1 MGRRLGYKE
10 GTREYITLP
19 NGVTWFSVLS
29 FLVICVIWVS
39 HLVKVGTLRE
49 KLEIARTTSGLDE
62 TWTDQERMEAIE
74 LAEET
79 IAEFFTFR
87 TVLAFY
93 PFVIMTRLF
102 KAFSAQPR
110 LSIVTLTLSKAF
122 TDVSHFGLVFVVIF
136 MAFCISGMML
146 FGCELEG
153 FAEIGRAMTS
163 TFMAMLGDADV
174 DAMTTVGRTSF
185 NVWFWAFIWLV
196 NFILLNMLLAII
208 MDVHSEVKGSIG
220 PNAETLVSQAIRVYY
235 RKKGIYQGT
244 RVGLPKILECLL
256 TLEASKAA
264 DADGESCPS
273 VPELCTVT
281 DLVRIVPNLQ
291 DAQAALVLESAYDLA
306 RQRERGDVSLSETA
320 FRIEAMERQQK
331 TMMLYL
337 ETLVSL
343 GRDAATNT

>member
-1 MGRRLGYKE
+1 MG
-10 GTREYITLP
+10 
-19 NGVTWFSVLS
+19 
-29 FLVICVIWVS
+29 S

-49 KLEIARTTSGLDE
+49 KLEVARTTSGLDE
-62 TWTDQERMEAIE
+62 TWTDQERREAIE

-146 FGCELEG
+146 FGCEIEG

-163 TFMAMLGDADV
+163 TFMALLGDADV
-174 DAMTTVGRTSF
+174 EAMTNVGRTSF
-185 NVWFWAFIWLV
+185 NLWFWSFTWLV

-208 MDVHSEVKGSIG
+208 MDVHTEVKASIG

-235 RKKGIYQGT
+235 RKKGIYKGT
-244 RVGLPKILECLL
+244 RIGLPKILDR
-256 TLEASKAA
+256 LEM
-264 DADGESCPS
+264 
-273 VPELCTVT
+273 
-281 DLVRIVPNLQ
+281 
-291 DAQAALVLESAYDLA
+291 LE
-306 RQRERGDVSLSETA
+306 G
-320 FRIEAMERQQK
+320 
-331 TMMLYL
+331 
-337 ETLVSL
+337 
-343 GRDAATNT
+343 

>member
-1 MGRRLGYKE
+1 MG
-10 GTREYITLP
+10 
-19 NGVTWFSVLS
+19 
-29 FLVICVIWVS
+29 S
-39 HLVKVGTLRE
+39 HLVKGGTLRE

-102 KAFSAQPR
+102 KAFAAQPR

-122 TDVSHFGLVFVVIF
+122 TDVSHFGLVFVVLF
-136 MAFCISGMML
+136 MAFTVSAMML

-153 FAEIGRAMTS
+153 FAEISRAMTT

-235 RKKGIYQGT
+235 RKKGICQGT

-291 DAQAALVLESAYDLA
+291 DAQAALVLESAYELA